1 MSKKSLEKCTNHD
14 DCPVRNVLARFGD
27 KWSLL
32 IIKLLGRG
40 GVMRF
45 NELHKAIDDISQ
57 KMLTVTLRTLEADG
71 LVSRTVFPE
80 VPPRVE
86 YAITPLGES
95 LIPHIEGL
103 AKWAHENMG
112 EIMRRRGGV
121 GEIARTG
128 GSVSLS

>member
-1 MSKKSLEKCTNHD
+1 MKNSSEKCIHES
-14 DCPVRNVLARFGD
+14 CPVRNVLARFGD

-32 IIKLLGRG
+32 VIQLLGRAG
-40 GVMRF
+40 TMRF
-45 NELHKAIDDISQ
+45 NELHKTIDDISQ
-57 KMLTVTLRTLEADG
+57 KMLTVTLRTLETDG

-103 AKWAHENMG
+103 ARWAHENMG
-112 EIMRRRGGV
+112 EIMKRRVGGN
-121 GEIARTG
+121 
-128 GSVSLS
+128 

>member
-1 MSKKSLEKCTNHD
+1 MSKNSSEKCSHD
-14 DCPVRNVLARFGD
+14 SCPVRNVLARFGD

-32 IIKLLGRG
+32 VIRLLGKA

-45 NELHKAIDDISQ
+45 NELHKTIDDISQ
-57 KMLTVTLRTLEADG
+57 KMLTVTLRTLETDG
-71 LVSRTVFPE
+71 LVKRTVFPE

-86 YAITPLGES
+86 YAITPLGQS

-112 EIMRRRGGV
+112 EIMKRRV
-121 GEIARTG
+121 IVSEARH
-128 GSVSLS
+128 SSSD

>member
-32 IIKLLGRG
+32 IIKLLGKE

-57 KMLTVTLRTLEADG
+57 KMLTVTLRTLETDG

-80 VPPRVE
+80 VPPKVE

-95 LIPHIEGL
+95 LMPHIDGL
-103 AKWAHENMG
+103 ANWAHENME
-112 EIMRRRGGV
+112 EIMKRRRGV
-121 GEIARTG
+121 EVIEN
-128 GSVSLS
+128 